1 MQLINNLLNDDF
13 MQKEQPTFHPIS
25 KAPSIL
31 GITNGMLDSS
41 KEQLVSMEKIKD
53 KPYVLTDELI
63 KRSIKLYTSQ
73 NEDLEIFLRQCS
85 IWREKELSELQQYQV
100 RAIEDN
106 VDMITKINNQILD
119 IVNGCKNLTIDKIL
133 EKDDFELS
141 FEALTGKIQLP
152 K

>member
-1 MQLINNLLNDDF
+1 

-41 KEQLVSMEKIKD
+41 KEQLVSMKKIRD

-73 NEDLEIFLRQCS
+73 NEDLEIFFTAMLYMERKG
-85 IWREKELSELQQYQV
+85 IKR
-100 RAIEDN
+100 
-106 VDMITKINNQILD
+106 ITA
-119 IVNGCKNLTIDKIL
+119 VP
-133 EKDDFELS
+133 S
-141 FEALTGKIQLP
+141 
-152 K
+152 

>member
-1 MQLINNLLNDDF
+1 MR
-13 MQKEQPTFHPIS
+13 KEQPTFHPIS

-41 KEQLVSMEKIKD
+41 KEQLVNMEKIKD

-63 KRSIKLYTSQ
+63 NRSIKLYTSQ

-85 IWREKELSELQQYQV
+85 IWREKELNELQHYQV

-106 VDMITKINNQILD
+106 VDTITKINNQILV
-119 IVNGCKNLTIDKIL
+119 IVHACKNSTIGKIL
-133 EKDDFELS
+133 EKDDLELA
-141 FEALTGKIQLP
+141 FEALTGTIQLP

>member
-1 MQLINNLLNDDF
+1 MR
-13 MQKEQPTFHPIS
+13 KEQPTFHPIS

-85 IWREKELSELQQYQV
+85 IWREKELNELQQYQV

-106 VDMITKINNQILD
+106 VDTITKINNQILV
-119 IVNGCKNLTIDKIL
+119 IVNACKNSTIDKIL
-133 EKDDFELS
+133 EKDDLELA

>member
-1 MQLINNLLNDDF
+1 MQLINNLLNGDF

-31 GITNGMLDSS
+31 GITNDMLDSS

-73 NEDLEIFLRQCS
+73 NEDLEFFLQQCS
-85 IWREKELSELQQYQV
+85 IWREKKLNELQQYQV

-106 VDMITKINNQILD
+106 VDTITKINNEILV
-119 IVNGCKNLTIDKIL
+119 IVNTCKNSTIDKIL
-133 EKDDFELS
+133 EKDDLELA
-141 FEALTGKIQLP
+141 FEALTGTIQLP